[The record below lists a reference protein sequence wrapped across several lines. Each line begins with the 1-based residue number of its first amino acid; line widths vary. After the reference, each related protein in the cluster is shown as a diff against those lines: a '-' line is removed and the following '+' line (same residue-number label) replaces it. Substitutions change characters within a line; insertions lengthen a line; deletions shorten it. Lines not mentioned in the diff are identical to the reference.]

1 MKREPDGRSL
11 SSHLIPAP
19 PSVPFVC
26 LVLRSERDVRKE
38 PEDTEVNDERTE
50 RRAERQTD
58 ETSVTDAGSLRSF
71 RSLTSY
77 LGLTASIDLLLVCFH
92 VRPLF
97 SSLFIYARAA
107 GSDECNEERAN
118 A

>member
-1 MKREPDGRSL
+1 MTKERRGVARRLGHDDRSQTNRPTSL
-11 SSHLIPAP
+11 VSASHSS
-19 PSVPFVC
+19 SFVC

-71 RSLTSY
+71 RSLTRSV
-77 LGLTASIDLLLVCFH
+77 LGYALSLARFAHHLLL
-92 VRPLF
+92 
-97 SSLFIYARAA
+97 STA
-107 GSDECNEERAN
+107 
-118 A
+118 